1 MIGILK
7 YYMAVFNFTPRAQQV
22 MTVANT
28 EASKHNN
35 PQVTSAHLLIGLL
48 LLRQSI
54 GRTEL
59 EKQNI
64 DVDLLIGQIREGLS
78 MANENALKSE
88 AKGPGGK
95 IPLSSNVNSILSAAK
110 SIAKKLDHSFIG
122 TEHILLGILINTSC
136 QAFQFLEI
144 LGVNISHYTNSIKTE
159 LNPQNMVPSGPE
171 HIEDIAGTT
180 QSALETYG
188 TNLTALAA
196 KDKLDP
202 VIHRDEEIDRLIQVL
217 SRRTKNNP
225 VLIGEPGVGK
235 TAIVEGLALKL
246 VNNDVPI
253 NLKNKH
259 IIAIDMPLMLAG
271 TKYRGQFEERLKQV
285 MTEIR
290 GNTNIIIF
298 IDEIHTLIGAG
309 NSEGAMDAANILK
322 PALAR
327 GEVRC
332 IGATTF
338 DEYRNI
344 ESDGALER
352 RFQTITV
359 LEPTAD
365 MTLEIIHG
373 IKYKYEDFHNVSYT
387 DNAVHEI
394 IKLTNRYVTDR
405 HFPDKAIDILD
416 EAGAMVRIKNNKVP
430 KKIKEKEL
438 KISLARTN
446 KRGAMQE
453 EEFELAAKYRTQEK
467 RYSLQRD
474 KMLSEWDMNATET
487 LTVNSEHIKTAVSSW
502 VNIPVHTLDQDD
514 IEKLLSLE
522 SIISNIVIGQDE
534 SVRLICDSI
543 KRGRTCV
550 GDPNKPQGSFLFLGP
565 TGVGKTYLAKQLA
578 NSIFDSED
586 NIIQFDMS
594 EMMEEHS
601 ISKFIGSPPGYVGYG
616 EGGQLTEI
624 VRRNPYSVVLLDEI
638 EKAHPSVTQLLLQIL
653 EEGKLTDSLGVTVN
667 FKNCIIIMSSNI
679 GAQKLQHNSTVGFGT
694 DVNNAKDGVLKE
706 VKNFFTPEFLNRLD
720 EIIIFNPLNEEN
732 IAVILKKELQKVK
745 SRLLEQ
751 NVHLTFNQS
760 IRALLLKDGF
770 DVKLG
775 ARPLKRA
782 IQKYVETPL
791 ANYLL
796 LLTSRD
802 KDQKLKLKV
811 SYKKDIT
818 QFT

>member
-1 MIGILK
+1 MVGILK
-7 YYMAVFNFTPRAQQV
+7 YYMAVYNFTPRAQQV

-28 EASKHNN
+28 EAKRFKNS
-35 PQVTSAHLLIGLL
+35 QVTSAHLLIGLL
-48 LLRQSI
+48 ILRQSI
-54 GRTEL
+54 GRTEI

-64 DVDLLIGQIREGLS
+64 DVDLLIEQIREGLQLHTS
-78 MANENALKSE
+78 KVTDDVRVPTSQ
-88 AKGPGGK
+88 
-95 IPLSSNVNSILSAAK
+95 NVNTILSAAN

-122 TEHILLGILINTSC
+122 TEHILLGILINSGC
-136 QAFQFLEI
+136 QAYQFLEI
-144 LGVNISHYTNSIKTE
+144 LGVNISRYTSNVKAE
-159 LNPQNMVPSGPE
+159 LNPQDMVPSGPD
-171 HIEDIAGTT
+171 HIDDAPGDAT
-180 QSALETYG
+180 SALETYG
-188 TNLTALAA
+188 TNLTLLAV

-202 VIHRDEEIDRLIQVL
+202 VIHRDDEIARLVQVL
-217 SRRTKNNP
+217 SRRNKNNP

-235 TAIVEGLALKL
+235 TAIVEGLALKM

-259 IIAIDMPLMLAG
+259 IIALDMPLMLAG

-285 MTEIR
+285 MAEIR
-290 GNTNIIIF
+290 GNDNIIIF

-309 NSEGAMDAANILK
+309 NSEGTMDAANILK
-322 PALAR
+322 PSLAR
-327 GEVRC
+327 GEIRC

-359 LEPTAD
+359 LEPNTE
-365 MTLEIIHG
+365 MTMEIIHG
-373 IKYKYEDFHNVSYT
+373 IKYKYEEFHNVTYT
-387 DNAVHEI
+387 DNAVHQI
-394 IKLTNRYVTDR
+394 VKLTDRYVTDR

-416 EAGAMVRIKNNKVP
+416 ESGAMVRIGNSTIP
-430 KKIKEKEL
+430 KKLKDKEQ
-438 KISLARTN
+438 KILLARTN
-446 KRGAMQE
+446 KKGAMQE

-474 KMLSEWDMNATET
+474 KMVSEWDKDTTESVMVT
-487 LTVNSEHIKTAVSSW
+487 SEDIKNAVSKW

-514 IEKLLSLE
+514 KEKLLSLE
-522 SIISNIVIGQDE
+522 SIISNVVIGQDE

-578 NSIFDSED
+578 NSIFDGTDS
-586 NIIQFDMS
+586 IIQFDMS

-601 ISKFIGSPPGYVGYG
+601 ISKFIGAPPGYVGYG
-616 EGGQLTEI
+616 EGGQLTEV

-638 EKAHPSVTQLLLQIL
+638 EKAHPNVTQLLLQIL

-679 GAQKLQHNSTVGFGT
+679 GAKNLQKTSTVGFGKSIN
-694 DVNNAKDGVLKE
+694 DVKDNVLGD
-706 VKNFFTPEFLNRLD
+706 VKNYFSPEFINRLD
-720 EIIIFNPLNEEN
+720 EIIIFNPLSKED
-732 IAVILKKELQKVK
+732 IGTILKKELQKVK

-751 NVHLTFNQS
+751 NVQLAFNQS
-760 IRALLLKDGF
+760 IKTLLLTEGF
-770 DVKLG
+770 NVQFG

-782 IQKYVETPL
+782 IQKHVETPL

-796 LLTSRD
+796 LLASHD
-802 KDQKLKLKV
+802 KKEKLKLKV
-811 SYKKDIT
+811 SYKKEQTI
-818 QFT
+818 FT